1 MSNSNDNDN
10 NVGMANGEKRGGVR
24 AVTIEVGDTDA
35 AAKSIP
41 VGEEKADQDKV
52 SRRILMASNC

>member
-10 NVGMANGEKRGGVR
+10 SVGMANGEKRGGVR

-52 SRRILMASNC
+52 SR

>member
-1 MSNSNDNDN
+1 MSNNNDNDN
-10 NVGMANGEKRGGVR
+10 NVAMDNGEKQGGMR

-41 VGEEKADQDKV
+41 VGEEKADQDQV
-52 SRRILMASNC
+52 SR